1 MIKVDEF
8 YTINPVNFTDNPTF
22 KHVDA
27 TFILTLED
35 SNRKI
40 SDPFILNLTK
50 ETCEFINKGYKK
62 TKKPYNISSTNMDI
76 IYTYYRLFKYIN
88 KYTNYKNVLVL
99 EDDAQTLD
107 DEVKHY
113 NYIDN
118 YVNKPNFDLL
128 SLGTGGI
135 FLKTDDPNVYSVL
148 FGGGAQCIIYSKSSR
163 QNLILKLL
171 KGNFEGLYDLEYLNI
186 KTYYTPLIVQLF
198 PPTENREN
206 WYSSSLMVFFIEL
219 LKLDKDINAWYK
231 LYWLCENTR
240 YIILL
245 ILIIILIM
253 IK

>member
-1 MIKVDEF
+1 MIKVDNF
-8 YTINPVNFTDNPTF
+8 YTINPVNSTDNPTF

-40 SDPFILNLTK
+40 SDPFLLNLAK
-50 ETCEFINKGYKK
+50 ETFEFINKGYKK
-62 TKKPYNISSTNMDI
+62 TKKPYNISASLMDI
-76 IYTYYRLFKYIN
+76 NYTYYSLFKYIN

-107 DEVKHY
+107 DNVKHY

-118 YVNKPNFDLL
+118 YVNRPNFDLL
-128 SLGTGGI
+128 SLGSGGI
-135 FLKTDDPNVYSVL
+135 YLKTDDPRVYSVL
-148 FGGGAQCIIYSKSSR
+148 FCAGAQCIIYSKNSR

-171 KGNFEGLYDLEYLNI
+171 NGDFKGLYDLHYINMKLYYL
-186 KTYYTPLIVQLF
+186 PLIVQLF
-198 PPTENREN
+198 SPTENRKN
-206 WYSSSLMVFFIEL
+206 WYFSSLLVFFIEM
-219 LKLDKDINAWYK
+219 LKLDKDIVAWYK
-231 LYWLCENTR
+231 LYWLCENAI